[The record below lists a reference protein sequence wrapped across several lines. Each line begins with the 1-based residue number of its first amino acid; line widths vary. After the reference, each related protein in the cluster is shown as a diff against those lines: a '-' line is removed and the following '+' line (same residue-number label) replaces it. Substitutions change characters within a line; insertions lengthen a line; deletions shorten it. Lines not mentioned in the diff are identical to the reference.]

1 MWVTPRHIECLVF
14 RIFLDDTAA
23 CSSAGAAAPEFPGR
37 AVHTLAHP
45 LPPASPAE
53 MFEETKVSLSTSRRI
68 FLRERLTENFEQIEK
83 QEE

>member
-1 MWVTPRHIECLVF
+1 
-14 RIFLDDTAA
+14 
-23 CSSAGAAAPEFPGR
+23 
-37 AVHTLAHP
+37 
-45 LPPASPAE
+45 